1 MLPRALI
8 GDTKP
13 ENWIGLIDGVYAIV
27 LTLLLIELPS
37 FIIEFA
43 KEYQAHPN
51 EISGWLYSF
60 LYIIIGYFAVFLIVY
75 DVWAHHRVLLA
86 NAFISR
92 FNFAVGAITLFLVS
106 LFPPLTFVINDLR
119 YEFMIGKLSPVGG
132 AASVY
137 WGARYAFYII
147 LVCTYGSIAL
157 VSTKDLLAFQRLG
170 GGGIFPNDGFTALE
184 AFQHRDAVHHD
195 ADCLSRFEGLLGSAH
210 SIGAGCSVYLSTRRQ
225 TDRQAL
231 PTVTASSGV
240 KYQLFDSRRNQGD
253 DSCV

>member
-51 EISGWLYSF
+51 EVSGWLYAF

-92 FNFAVGAITLFLVS
+92 FNFAIGAITLFLVS

-147 LVCTYGSIAL
+147 LACIYGSIAL

-170 GGGIFPNDGFTALE
+170 GAASQMMVLRRLKHSSIVMLFITMLIAFLALKGYLDPPIPLVLV
-184 AFQHRDAVHHD
+184 ALCTYLPVDRLIVK
-195 ADCLSRFEGLLGSAH
+195 LYRRLLP
-210 SIGAGCSVYLSTRRQ
+210 RR
-225 TDRQAL
+225 
-231 PTVTASSGV
+231 G
-240 KYQLFDSRRNQGD
+240 
-253 DSCV
+253 